1 MNLANRL
8 RLARENAGLKQ
19 KEVSERTNIDDSS
32 LSAFENGRN
41 EPRFAQL
48 AKLADVY
55 RLPLSYFFD
64 ESEAGPQSVMWRNKP
79 GNANDAGSDFLE
91 LCRQYHQLEMWTG
104 DLTEKPLPSLAGGRG
119 PLSYAKVME
128 MATDARNL
136 MGLGERPGESLYR
149 VLEEVFGVKI
159 FHLDLRQSG
168 AAACAVS
175 PDFGQAIL
183 LNTRSSRW
191 RRNHDLAH
199 ELFHLLTWD
208 YFHHSDDMSEPS
220 EEEEKLATCFA
231 GNLLLPKEP
240 VTTAIAKAS
249 EKEGRVAFVALD
261 QIARQFDVSLE
272 SLLWRMHFLYNWSEA
287 ATKELIDRAK
297 EYIKTADRSPG
308 PEPTLLPERYRALAI
323 EALQS
328 GRISLGRFAKF
339 MRVSRKEAECYAV
352 AREPDYAEVPASPA

>member
-1 MNLANRL
+1 MGLANRL

-19 KEVSERTNIDDSS
+19 KEVSERANIDDSS

-48 AKLADVY
+48 AKLAEVY
-55 RLPLSYFFD
+55 RLPLSYFFG
-64 ESEAGPQSVMWRNKP
+64 ESDAGPQVVMWRNEP
-79 GNANDAGSDFLE
+79 DNANDAKSEFLE
-91 LCRQYHQLEMWTG
+91 LCRQYHQLEMWAD
-104 DLTEKPLPSLAGGRG
+104 DLTEKPLPSLAGGQG
-119 PLSYAKVME
+119 QLSYAKVTE
-128 MATDARNL
+128 MAADARRL

-159 FHLDLRQSG
+159 FHLDLGQSG

-183 LNTRSSRW
+183 LNARSSRW

-208 YFHHSDDMSEPS
+208 HLHHSNEVSEPT
-220 EEEEKLATCFA
+220 EEEERLATCFA

-249 EKEGRVAFVALD
+249 EREGRISFPALD

-272 SLLWRMHFLYNWSEA
+272 SLLWRMHFLYNWNET
-287 ATKELIDRAK
+287 ATKELVDKAK
-297 EYIKTADRSPG
+297 EYVRTADRSPG
-308 PEPTLLPERYRALAI
+308 SEPTLLPERYRALAI
-323 EALQS
+323 EVLQS
-328 GRISLGRFAKF
+328 GKISLGRFSKF
-339 MRVSRKEAECYAV
+339 MRMSRKEAECYAV